1 MPVGLKTPKAR
12 LAKCEVSAPSFETH
26 TDHQVETSRVS
37 ASIVEPEALDSS
49 RRIASEHARP
59 GQKLRSRC
67 WPEI

>member
-1 MPVGLKTPKAR
+1 MPTGSKTPKSR
-12 LAKCEVSAPSFETH
+12 LAKCQFSAPAFEPH
-26 TDHQVETSRVS
+26 TDHKVETSRVS

-49 RRIASEHARP
+49 RRASSEHARP